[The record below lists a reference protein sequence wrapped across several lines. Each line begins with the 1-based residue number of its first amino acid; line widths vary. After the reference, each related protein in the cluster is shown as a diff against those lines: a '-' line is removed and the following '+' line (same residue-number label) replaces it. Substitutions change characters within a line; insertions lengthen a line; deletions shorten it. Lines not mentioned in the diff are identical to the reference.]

1 MQPVVIEDNISVA
14 AASVNDNVIVSNSA
28 LRRYLRCPF
37 NCQASF
43 LAVSSAVGLRLSFD
57 YGSKNVVADSDV
69 RVGTD
74 LQDPLDLLTDDFYP
88 SEGSQLVL
96 RAANTTGAAI
106 SVRYRIVLTPIEVWP
121 LPADTRVMQ
130 RFQSIP
136 ASGLDVQLLA
146 GLRYERAPEDAM
158 MELFMT
164 SSATGITRQVY
175 VDTES
180 IAPPSSI
187 APLNRMPQD
196 PFDRHL
202 SGIEVPKNKQIE
214 ISCTNLTAGALT
226 AFWKIKLTELSRT

>member
-14 AASVNDNVIVSNSA
+14 ATSVNDNVIVSNTA

-37 NCQASF
+37 NCQASL
-43 LAVSSAVGLRLSFD
+43 LAVSSASGLRISFD

-74 LQDPLDLLTDDFYP
+74 LQDPLDLLTDDFFP
-88 SEGSQLVL
+88 SDGAQLVL
-96 RAANTTGAAI
+96 RAANTTGGAI
-106 SVRYRIVLTPIEVWP
+106 SLRYRIVLTPIEVDQMP
-121 LPADTRVMQ
+121 PDTRVMQ

-136 ASGLDVQLLA
+136 ASSLDLQLLQ
-146 GLRYERAPEDAM
+146 GLRYERAPVDSL

-164 SSATGITRQVY
+164 SSAAGITRQVY
-175 VDTES
+175 IDTES
-180 IAPPSSI
+180 IAPPSAI

-202 SGIEVPKNKQIE
+202 GGIEVPQDKQIE
-214 ISCTNLTAGALT
+214 LSVTNLTGGALT
-226 AFWKIKLTELSRT
+226 VFWKLKLQEQVRT